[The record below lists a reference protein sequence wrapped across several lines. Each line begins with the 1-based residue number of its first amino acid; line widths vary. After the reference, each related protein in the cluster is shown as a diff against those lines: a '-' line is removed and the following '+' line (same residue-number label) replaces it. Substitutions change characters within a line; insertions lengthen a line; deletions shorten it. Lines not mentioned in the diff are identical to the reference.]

1 VKSLQYGYHLNVM
14 ILLLDNNQITHIISC
29 QQSLELGL
37 AGAGPLM
44 SASVAHQAAGL
55 TNTCDEQ
62 HSLHSQV
69 CTCHAR
75 VHRQFNTVSAHA
87 LAAGVTHA
95 SLYCLAMRAC

>member
-1 VKSLQYGYHLNVM
+1 MN
-14 ILLLDNNQITHIISC
+14 LLLDGNQITHIVSC
-29 QQSLELGL
+29 QQNLELGH

-44 SASVAHQAAGL
+44 SASGAHQAAGL
-55 TNTCDEQ
+55 TSTCDEQ

-87 LAAGVTHA
+87 LAAGMTHV